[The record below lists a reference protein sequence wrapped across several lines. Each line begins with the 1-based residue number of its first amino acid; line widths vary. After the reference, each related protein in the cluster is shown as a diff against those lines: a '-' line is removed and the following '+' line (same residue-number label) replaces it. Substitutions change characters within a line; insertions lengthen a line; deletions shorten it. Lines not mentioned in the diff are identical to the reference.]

1 MYLYQLGD
9 KSLFNPSKY
18 QEELPLD
25 LSKVME
31 YIDSLTEKKLIQVE
45 VIKNE
50 KGLMEEVVLL
60 DGFYRKLT
68 LNMVE
73 EENEKKNHQSNI
85 FEVVEKEFGRTLSP
99 MEYEIIKAWLDN
111 DMSEDL
117 IKEAIKEATFNG
129 VSNLR
134 YIDKILYSYF
144 IGHSTIRTGNKIIHD
159 DVNTIVFGSDKNL
172 NKNVLRLK
180 KFFDNAKINYKI
192 PEDIRHSLWLKYMLN
207 VCANQTTAILRMT
220 FGEMLE
226 NKHFMQMAVN
236 IMKEVQAIAKAEG
249 INNTE
254 TMIEETLENL
264 SHMIPEGKT
273 SMLQDVEAG
282 RHTEVDMFAG
292 TMIQFGKK
300 HNIPTPYNC
309 MIKEFI
315 DIIHE
320 NQDFQKTK
328 IKLSV

>member
-1 MYLYQLGD
+1 MKNRQFIEIFKQGHLVIPLYFLKNYKKLKLTLEEFIFLMYLYQLGD

-18 QEELPLD
+18 QEELQME
-25 LSKVME
+25 LSKIME

-73 EENEKKNHQSNI
+73 EENEKSNYQSNI

-134 YIDKILYSYF
+134 YIDKILYEW
-144 IGHSTIRTGNKIIHD
+144 GK
-159 DVNTIVFGSDKNL
+159 
-172 NKNVLRLK
+172 
-180 KFFDNAKINYKI
+180 
-192 PEDIRHSLWLKYMLN
+192 
-207 VCANQTTAILRMT
+207 Q
-220 FGEMLE
+220 
-226 NKHFMQMAVN
+226 
-236 IMKEVQAIAKAEG
+236 G
-249 INNTE
+249 I
-254 TMIEETLENL
+254 
-264 SHMIPEGKT
+264 KT
-273 SMLQDVEAG
+273 VKDVEDN
-282 RHTEVDMFAG
+282 RHKRAQRREEEADSNIDLDIVDWDWFDDDS
-292 TMIQFGKK
+292 
-300 HNIPTPYNC
+300 
-309 MIKEFI
+309 E
-315 DIIHE
+315 
-320 NQDFQKTK
+320 
-328 IKLSV
+328 

>member
-1 MYLYQLGD
+1 MKNRQFIEIFKQGHLVIPLYFLKNYKKLKLTLEEFIFLMYLYQLGD

-18 QEELPLD
+18 QEELQID
-25 LSKVME
+25 LSKIME

-73 EENEKKNHQSNI
+73 EENEKSNYQSNI

-134 YIDKILYSYF
+134 YIDKILYEW
-144 IGHSTIRTGNKIIHD
+144 GK
-159 DVNTIVFGSDKNL
+159 
-172 NKNVLRLK
+172 
-180 KFFDNAKINYKI
+180 
-192 PEDIRHSLWLKYMLN
+192 
-207 VCANQTTAILRMT
+207 Q
-220 FGEMLE
+220 
-226 NKHFMQMAVN
+226 
-236 IMKEVQAIAKAEG
+236 G
-249 INNTE
+249 I
-254 TMIEETLENL
+254 
-264 SHMIPEGKT
+264 KT
-273 SMLQDVEAG
+273 VKDVEDN
-282 RHTEVDMFAG
+282 RHKRAQRREEEADSNIDLDIVDWDWFDDDS
-292 TMIQFGKK
+292 
-300 HNIPTPYNC
+300 
-309 MIKEFI
+309 E
-315 DIIHE
+315 
-320 NQDFQKTK
+320 
-328 IKLSV
+328 

>member
-1 MYLYQLGD
+1 MKNQQFVDIIKQGHLVIPLYFLKNYKKLKLTLEEFIFLMYLYQLGD

-18 QEELPLD
+18 QEELQID
-25 LSKVME
+25 LSKIME

-73 EENEKKNHQSNI
+73 EENEKSNYQSNI

-134 YIDKILYSYF
+134 YIDKILYEW
-144 IGHSTIRTGNKIIHD
+144 GK
-159 DVNTIVFGSDKNL
+159 
-172 NKNVLRLK
+172 
-180 KFFDNAKINYKI
+180 
-192 PEDIRHSLWLKYMLN
+192 
-207 VCANQTTAILRMT
+207 Q
-220 FGEMLE
+220 
-226 NKHFMQMAVN
+226 
-236 IMKEVQAIAKAEG
+236 G
-249 INNTE
+249 I
-254 TMIEETLENL
+254 
-264 SHMIPEGKT
+264 KT
-273 SMLQDVEAG
+273 VKDVEDN
-282 RHTEVDMFAG
+282 RHKRAQRREEEADSNIDLDIVDWDWFDDDS
-292 TMIQFGKK
+292 
-300 HNIPTPYNC
+300 
-309 MIKEFI
+309 E
-315 DIIHE
+315 
-320 NQDFQKTK
+320 
-328 IKLSV
+328 

>member
-1 MYLYQLGD
+1 MKNRQFIEIFKQGHLVIPLYFLKNYKKLKLTLEEFIFLMYLYQLGD

-18 QEELPLD
+18 QEELQMD
-25 LSKVME
+25 LSKIME

-73 EENEKKNHQSNI
+73 EENEKSNYQSNI

-134 YIDKILYSYF
+134 YIDKILYEWGKQGIKTVKGVEDNRHKRAQRREEEADS
-144 IGHSTIRTGNKIIHD
+144 KIDLDIVDWDWFD
-159 DVNTIVFGSDKNL
+159 DDS
-172 NKNVLRLK
+172 
-180 KFFDNAKINYKI
+180 
-192 PEDIRHSLWLKYMLN
+192 E
-207 VCANQTTAILRMT
+207 
-220 FGEMLE
+220 
-226 NKHFMQMAVN
+226 
-236 IMKEVQAIAKAEG
+236 
-249 INNTE
+249 
-254 TMIEETLENL
+254 
-264 SHMIPEGKT
+264 
-273 SMLQDVEAG
+273 
-282 RHTEVDMFAG
+282 
-292 TMIQFGKK
+292 
-300 HNIPTPYNC
+300 
-309 MIKEFI
+309 
-315 DIIHE
+315 
-320 NQDFQKTK
+320 
-328 IKLSV
+328 